1 MSSKSGGG
9 GLTVF
14 AGLGVLFGAVIGCGL
29 VGLALSD
36 ATRAAT
42 AAAGSG
48 LTRLASDNRD
58 AVNVGFIIVTAGVP
72 TLALLGAVVALAV
85 WAVRALWYVK
95 PDQAGRLP
103 LTAQQ
108 HATDTGLV
116 VTARSLDAY
125 HQTQLAAASN
135 PRPAGDVRIYRP
147 VVGALPGARPQVETP
162 ALPQPVAAPM
172 LPGPVELHQ
181 VGHTPTLQSI
191 LLGLTASGPVAVPA
205 SHLMHTLA
213 LGSTGGGKSNL
224 FRLTASQLL
233 AAGGDVRI
241 LDPHA
246 AAVDQDAQGDG
257 DWTPIYNGATLLA
270 YRPGEIRAALADL
283 ERELLTRLE
292 LRHQGQPVGR
302 AWFIYLDELPAMAA
316 AGVDPMPIVARL
328 LREGRKVKLYSMLA
342 SQTGVVKVI
351 GGDRTVLDNVKTMA
365 YSGGDGQTARR
376 LLGVKTIDETQ
387 LGRGVSL
394 LKCAA
399 LPAPEPVRIPWAS
412 DQAVYSLLGGG
423 GRPARAGG
431 SGVAGGGDRG
441 GSSVAGGGGGG
452 VYTGDTAY
460 FAYPTPPAPVVTR
473 QPVTPQ
479 VTPPPAPQAP
489 PPRPRPDPATARN
502 VGPTPTTP
510 TPTPPAPSWP
520 IGRRALTE
528 AEATEVR
535 RLFDARM
542 SKNELC
548 RLIWGGKDTVV
559 WRYLND
565 ALAAAPT
572 TTKAS
577 GE

>member
-9 GLTVF
+9 GWTVV
-14 AGLGVLFGAVIGCGL
+14 AGLGVVFGAVVGCGL
-29 VGLALSD
+29 VGLALAES
-36 ATRAAT
+36 TRAAT

-48 LTRLASDNRD
+48 LTRLVSDNRD
-58 AVNVGFIIVTAGVP
+58 AVNVGFIILTAGVP
-72 TLALLGAVVALAV
+72 AFTLIGAVVALAV
-85 WAVRALWYVK
+85 WTVKTLWYVR

-103 LTAQQ
+103 MTTQQ
-108 HATDTGLV
+108 HATDTGLI

-135 PRPAGDVRIYRP
+135 PRPLGDVRIYRP
-147 VVGALPGARPQVETP
+147 TIGALTAGTAGARPQGEAP
-162 ALPQPVAAPM
+162 ALAPVAAPM
-172 LPGPVELHQ
+172 LPGPVELHHVQ
-181 VGHTPTLQSI
+181 HTPTLQSI
-191 LLGLTASGPVAVPA
+191 LLGLTAGGPVVVPA

-246 AAVDQDAQGDG
+246 AAYDPDAQGDG
-257 DWTPIYNGATLLA
+257 DWTPIYNRATLLA
-270 YRPGEIRAALADL
+270 YQPGEIRAALADL
-283 ERELLTRLE
+283 ERELLNRLE

-376 LLGVKTIDETQ
+376 LLGVKAIDEAQ

-412 DQAVYSLLGGG
+412 DQAVYALLGGG
-423 GRPARAGG
+423 GRPARGG
-431 SGVAGGGDRG
+431 DRADDRAGGDRG
-441 GSSVAGGGGGG
+441 GH
-452 VYTGDTAY
+452 TGDGAY
-460 FAYPTPPAPVVTR
+460 YAYPTPPAPVVTR
-473 QPVTPQ
+473 QPVYTP
-479 VTPPPAPQAP
+479 VYTPPPPPAAP
-489 PPRPRPDPATARN
+489 PPPRPDPATARN
-502 VGPTPTTP
+502 AAPAPTSTPAPTPA
-510 TPTPPAPSWP
+510 PAVTWP
-520 IGRRALTE
+520 IGRRALTDLE
-528 AEATEVR
+528 AAEVR

-548 RLIWGGKDTVV
+548 RLIWGGKDTQTYK
-559 WRYLND
+559 WLND
-565 ALAAAPT
+565 ALGLTP